1 MSAASTDKGAAM
13 VQDNLLDAKL
23 LRLSPNDFFSVRDAT
38 QAVFICGGI
47 GSGKT
52 SASGKALSEAYLR
65 AGMGG
70 LVMAA
75 KSEECD
81 LWIRRCAET
90 GRSGS
95 LIVVDGLS
103 PILNFLNY
111 EISRQGAAGINSV
124 IECLMRVLEMCRN
137 VGAQPGRIGDD
148 FWTQSITQILRN
160 SIPVLHAATG
170 TVRIEDVLKFLRSAP
185 QAPGDLSDP
194 DWQDGSFFFK
204 CFRDAADRIDDA
216 TGDRIVSYWSQD
228 YARLDPKTRGNIAIS
243 LTTALDR
250 FNHGWLQTAF
260 CGETTVV
267 PELSF
272 HGAIFLLNMSA
283 LTLNDDG
290 IIAQQLIKFIWQRAV
305 LARNALDP
313 SQQQRPVFLWADE
326 AQYFINGFDAE
337 YLSTCRGSRA
347 CTVFLSQSL
356 PTFYATI
363 GGEHPRER
371 VQHLLGNF
379 ATKIW
384 HSNACPE
391 TNRWAAETIGQ
402 VVKRRANFSE
412 GEGTSSNY
420 GMNMGEGSN
429 WGTQSSSGGSFGSSS
444 SSQGGSSSNSG
455 STWSSGSSQGESDN
469 HGRNRGYGS
478 SSNVSQGYSEQM
490 GYVLE
495 PGDFGRILKTG
506 GPANGNR
513 VSAIWY
519 QAGRRFQQ
527 SGGNSMLAEFVQ

>member
-1 MSAASTDKGAAM
+1 M

-23 LRLSPNDFFSVRDAT
+23 LRLSSHDYFTLRDANQGVLIT
-38 QAVFICGGI
+38 GSP

-52 SASGKALSEAYLR
+52 TGSGATIRGSFLR
-65 AGMGG
+65 VGMGG
-70 LVMAA
+70 LVLCAKPEEAA
-75 KSEECD
+75 S
-81 LWIRRCAET
+81 WRQACAQH

-95 LIVVDGLS
+95 LIELDGS
-103 PILNFLNY
+103 GPILNFIAY
-111 EISRQGAAGINSV
+111 ELARHGPHGLNSV
-124 IECLMRVLEMCRN
+124 IECLMRVLEAARN
-137 VGAQPGRIGDD
+137 AGAEPGRAGER
-148 FWTQSITQILRN
+148 FWEDTTRQVLRN
-160 SIPVLHAATG
+160 TIPILYAATG
-170 TVRIEDVLKFLRSAP
+170 TVRIGDVLKFLRSAP

-194 DWQDGSFFFK
+194 DWQRGSFFFK

-228 YARLDPKTRGNIAIS
+228 YARLDPKTRGNISIS

-272 HGAIFLLNMSA
+272 HGAIFLLNMPA

-326 AQYFINGFDAE
+326 AQYFINSFDAE

-384 HSNACPE
+384 HSNSCAE

-412 GEGTSSNY
+412 GEGTSSNH

-429 WGTQSSSGGSFGSSS
+429 WGTQSSSGGTVGSSS

-455 STWSSGSSQGESDN
+455 SSWSSGGSQGENDSQ
-469 HGRNRGYGS
+469 GRNRGYGS
-478 SSNVSQGYSEQM
+478 SSNISQGYSEQM

>member
-1 MSAASTDKGAAM
+1 MRAFRS
-13 VQDNLLDAKL
+13 LDAPL
-23 LRLSPNDFFSVRDAT
+23 LKLSPHDAFTLRDAVQGVLIT
-38 QAVFICGGI
+38 GGI

-52 SASGKALSEAYLR
+52 SGSGQALAGAYLR

-70 LVMAA
+70 LVLCAKPEEAA
-75 KSEECD
+75 
-81 LWIRRCAET
+81 LWRQYCARH

-95 LIVVDGLS
+95 LIELDGRV
-103 PILNFLNY
+103 PILNFILY
-111 EISRQGAAGINSV
+111 ELARHGVGGLNSV
-124 IECLMRVLEMCRN
+124 IECLMRVLEICRN
-137 VGAQPGRIGDD
+137 VGAEPGRAGER
-148 FWTQSITQILRN
+148 FWEDTTRQVLRN
-160 SIPVLHAATG
+160 TIPVLFAATG
-170 TVRIEDVLKFLRSAP
+170 TVRIGDVLQFVRSAP
-185 QAPGDLSDP
+185 QAPGDLSNP
-194 DWQDGSFFFK
+194 EWQRRSFFFE
-204 CFRDAADRIDDA
+204 CFRDAARRIDDA
-216 TGDRIVSYWSQD
+216 TGERVVSYWSDD

-250 FNHGWLQTAF
+250 FNHGWLHTAF
-260 CGETTVV
+260 CSETTVV

-272 HGAIFLLNMSA
+272 HGAIILLNMPA
-283 LTLNDDG
+283 LTFNDDG
-290 IIAQQLIKFIWQRAV
+290 IIAQQLIKYMWQRSV
-305 LARNALDP
+305 LARNALDAR
-313 SQQQRPVFLWADE
+313 QQQRPVFLWADE

-337 YLSTCRGSRA
+337 FLSTCRASRA

-356 PTFYATI
+356 PTFFATI

-379 ATKIW
+379 VTKIW

-412 GEGTSSNY
+412 GEGSSCNY
-420 GMNMGEGSN
+420 GMSMGEGSN
-429 WGTQSSSGGSFGSSS
+429 WGRQSSSGGTVSSGYSSGGSSS
-444 SSQGGSSSNSG
+444 SSG
-455 STWSSGSSQGESDN
+455 STWSSGGSQGGNDN
-469 HGRNRGYGS
+469 WGRNRGEGS

-495 PGDFGRILKTG
+495 PGDFGRILRTG

-519 QAGRRFQQ
+519 QAGRCFSH
-527 SGGNSMLAEFVQ
+527 SGGNSLLAEFVQ